1 MVAIQ
6 LGVILF
12 LALLFILIVHD
23 EYKKKK
29 MSRKKAKT
37 HRFWTNGISGGYER
51 RRCVRIDTDIDV
63 LYEVLYGNKAHKRS
77 TLAKNISVGGLNLAL
92 EEKLLPDTLLELQ
105 LNIPGSAHSILT
117 QGKIVW
123 VKEIIGRFIVQKQ
136 ERYFS
141 TGVKFLEMSQND
153 QALLNS
159 FIDHHTKK

>member
-29 MSRKKAKT
+29 CPARRPRPIVFGPMVFPVGMSAGAVYVSILILMYYMKCYTVIKR
-37 HRFWTNGISGGYER
+37 TNARPWLRIS
-51 RRCVRIDTDIDV
+51 
-63 LYEVLYGNKAHKRS
+63 AW
-77 TLAKNISVGGLNLAL
+77 GLNLAL